1 MPSPVP
7 AADTFTIMPEPLPSP
22 SSADFRAVMARFAT
36 GVTVMT
42 CDLAGEPHGMTANA
56 VSSVSLD
63 PLLVLVCVG
72 RDTEMS
78 PLVRDAGNFALSI
91 LPAETQALSN
101 HFADGS
107 RPSGTAQFQSVETHR
122 AVTGAP
128 LLSGALGWLDCQ
140 VWKIH
145 DGGDHDIVV
154 GEVVAAGTGPDAAAL
169 GYFRSGYTTILP
181 PP

>member
-1 MPSPVP
+1 MSATQP
-7 AADTFTIMPEPLPSP
+7 APTSETY
-22 SSADFRAVMARFAT
+22 RAVMARFAT

-42 CDLAGEPHGMTANA
+42 CEVDGVPHGMTANA
-56 VSSVSLD
+56 ISSVSLD

-78 PLVRDAGNFALSI
+78 PFVRASDAFALSI
-91 LPAETQALSN
+91 LPAEAEALSN

-107 RPSGTAQFQSVETHR
+107 RPSGTAQFEGVQTHR
-122 AVTGAP
+122 ALTGSP
-128 LLSGALGWLDCQ
+128 LVDGALGWLDCR

-154 GEVVAAGTGPDAAAL
+154 GEVVACSTGQDAAAL
-169 GYFRSGYTTILP
+169 GYFMSGYTPIP
-181 PP
+181 PPT

>member
-1 MPSPVP
+1 MSATQP
-7 AADTFTIMPEPLPSP
+7 APTSEDY
-22 SSADFRAVMARFAT
+22 RAVMSRFAT

-42 CDLAGEPHGMTANA
+42 CHVEGEPHGMTANA

-78 PLVRDAGNFALSI
+78 PYVREAGAFALSI
-91 LPAETQALSN
+91 LPAEAQTLSN

-107 RPSGTAQFQSVETHR
+107 RPSGIAQFEGVQTHQ
-122 AVTGAP
+122 AVTGSP
-128 LLSGALGWLDCQ
+128 LLDGALGWLDCQ

-154 GEVVAAGTGPDAAAL
+154 GEVVSCRTGHDAAAL
-169 GYFRSGYTTILP
+169 GYFRSRYTTIVP
-181 PP
+181 SA

>member
-1 MPSPVP
+1 MSDSRHAP
-7 AADTFTIMPEPLPSP
+7 T
-22 SSADFRAVMARFAT
+22 SADLRAVMSRFVT

-42 CDLAGEPHGMTANA
+42 CHLAGEPHGMTANA

-78 PLVRDAGNFALSI
+78 PLVRDAGSFALSI
-91 LPAETQALSN
+91 LPAEARTLSN

-107 RPSGTAQFQSVETHR
+107 RPSGMAQFQSVETHQ

-128 LLSGALGWLDCQ
+128 ILSGALGWLDCE

-154 GEVVAAGTGPDAAAL
+154 GEVVSAGTGPDAPAL
-169 GYFRSGYTTILP
+169 GYFRSGYTSILP
-181 PP
+181 PT

>member
-1 MPSPVP
+1 
-7 AADTFTIMPEPLPSP
+7 MPESRPAPT
-22 SSADFRAVMARFAT
+22 SADFRAVMARFAT

-42 CDLAGEPHGMTANA
+42 CHLAGEPHGMTANA

-78 PLVRDAGNFALSI
+78 PLVRDAGAFALSI
-91 LPAETQALSN
+91 LPAEAQALSN

-107 RPSGTAQFQSVETHR
+107 RPSGTAQFQSVETHQEVTR
-122 AVTGAP
+122 AP
-128 LLSGALGWLDCQ
+128 ILSGSLAWLDCQ

-154 GEVVAAGTGPDAAAL
+154 GEVVATGVGPDVPAL
-169 GYFRSGYTTILP
+169 GYFRSRYTQILP
-181 PP
+181 PT